1 MISQVGMHSAPNVQR
16 SRIRVRLE
24 PCAVEYVSTT
34 PPNQLALQFG
44 AESVVEPEE
53 FAPDYNVAPTAQV
66 PAVLVRKDQ
75 RQVRQLRWGLVPFWA
90 RDPSVGARM
99 INARVETAAEKPALR
114 QAFAKRRCLLPADGY
129 YEWET
134 RRAPDQRKPDK
145 HKGASGKSPG
155 KSAGSAG
162 KSAGKSTAAKTLKQP
177 FFIHSPDGETL
188 ALAGLYELWRD
199 PGRERDD
206 PAAWLWSATVLTTTA
221 TDKLGW
227 IHDRCPLLV
236 PPETRDRW
244 LTADGIDPDRTGDLL
259 VPATS
264 GLRADPVSTEVN
276 SVRNNGPNLIE
287 PLEGEQGL
295 AL

>member
-1 MISQVGMHSAPNVQR
+1 MCGR
-16 SRIRVRLE
+16 
-24 PCAVEYVSTT
+24 YVSTT

-53 FAPDYNVAPTAQV
+53 FAPDFNVAPTDLV
-66 PAVLVRKDQ
+66 PAVLVRKDR
-75 RQVRQLRWGLVPFWA
+75 RQVRRLRWGLVPFWA
-90 RDPSVGARM
+90 KDPAVGARM
-99 INARVETAAEKPALR
+99 INARVETAAEKPAFR

-134 RRAPDQRKPDK
+134 RQAPGQG
-145 HKGASGKSPG
+145 KGASGKPPG
-155 KSAGSAG
+155 GSAKSAARSA
-162 KSAGKSTAAKTLKQP
+162 KSAKATAAKTFKQP

-221 TDKLGW
+221 TDKLGR

-236 PPETRDRW
+236 PPEARERW
-244 LTADGIDPDRTGDLL
+244 LTADDIDADRIGDLL

-276 SVRNNGPNLIE
+276 DVRSSGPNLIE
-287 PLEGEQGL
+287 PLAGEEGVVL
-295 AL
+295 